1 MIMDI
6 FSVTVSYHPDFSDP
20 DSVPRINH
28 FLFWKEEIANQYIE
42 ELRKPYYRHADE
54 ILRLY
59 EQNERGYLLRT
70 TNNPSTLDFLYGGD
84 LAECDTDEEI
94 INEIIRFEFFDYD
107 IKPGKIDPE
116 GPMIYGDK
124 VSPFY

>member
-1 MIMDI
+1 MDI
-6 FSVTVSYHPDFSDP
+6 FSVTVSYHPVFSDP
-20 DSVPRINH
+20 NGVPRINN
-28 FLFWKEEIANQYIE
+28 FLFWSEEHALRCIG
-42 ELRKPYYRHADE
+42 ELRKPHYRHADE

-70 TNNPSTLDFLYGGD
+70 VRNPSTLDFLNGGD
-84 LAECDTDEEI
+84 LLECDTEDEI

-107 IKPGKIDPE
+107 INPGKLQLDS
-116 GPMIYGDK
+116 PMIYCDK